1 MATKHEQILQYIANL
16 AVGTKISVRTIA
28 KQQQVSEGTAYRAI
42 KEAENTGLVST
53 IERVGTIRIEQ
64 KPINNIDSLTLKALL
79 KLIDATLGLR
89 VPSTVERQGLD
100 ITQHGEEG
108 YIFL

>member
-79 KLIDATLGLR
+79 KLIDGKVLGGSAGLTKKN
-89 VPSTVERQGLD
+89 STSL
-100 ITQHGEEG
+100 
-108 YIFL
+108 